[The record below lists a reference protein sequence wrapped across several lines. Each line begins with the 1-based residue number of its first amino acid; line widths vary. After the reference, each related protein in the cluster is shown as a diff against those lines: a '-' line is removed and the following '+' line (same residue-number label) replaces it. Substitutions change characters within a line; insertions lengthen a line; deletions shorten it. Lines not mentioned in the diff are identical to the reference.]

1 MYRSPLQKP
10 AEFAMLAPRGQR
22 SAAAFSLVEV
32 TLAIGIIAFAFV
44 ALFGLLPTGMQTF
57 RAAIDISNES
67 WILQNINSMVQTTD
81 FAQIENLGF
90 KKSGEI
96 FYFDEEAKLTDT
108 EKHPGNAAAKLAR
121 LYAVK
126 LVTDNMHRPDGDN
139 ESSSATLMSHGMRV
153 IAVIAPVQDAKAMT
167 DFGTVEDA
175 KSLQALPKQANVRG
189 RTFFVA
195 RMDSQPI

>member
-1 MYRSPLQKP
+1 
-10 AEFAMLAPRGQR
+10 MLAPRGQR

-126 LVTDNMHRPDGDN
+126 LVTDNMHRPSPRDRR
-139 ESSSATLMSHGMRV
+139 SSTSRLWFTSAIWSPPCAGYTAPSSLIGLAA
-153 IAVIAPVQDAKAMT
+153 AVLPGRNAPT
-167 DFGTVEDA
+167 
-175 KSLQALPKQANVRG
+175 
-189 RTFFVA
+189 
-195 RMDSQPI
+195 